1 MGVASTHERLTMKYM
16 LLLYGN
22 EAAFGSMTE
31 DQRNQSF
38 GAYMAY
44 NAALQAEGAMVS
56 GDPLQPS
63 FTASRVKAQNGKT
76 EILNGPYADTQEQL
90 GGTYVIDVPDLD
102 AALAWAARCPMSAWG
117 TVEVRPLMVLG

>member
-1 MGVASTHERLTMKYM
+1 MKYM
-16 LLLYGN
+16 FLLYGN

-31 DQRNQSF
+31 DQRNQAF

-44 NAALQAEGAMVS
+44 NSALQAEGVMVS

-63 FTASRVKAQNGKT
+63 FTASRVRAPDGKT